1 MRASQAC
8 IDLIKRFEGLKTT
21 PYKAVKSEKYYS
33 IGYGHYGPDVKP
45 VQVITEKQAENLLIQ
60 DVATRAVQIEK
71 ALNAAE
77 IEVNQNQFDAL
88 CSFAFNVGVEA
99 LLDSTLWQHLEKG
112 DYAGAAAQFERW
124 IYADGKKLK
133 GLVLRR
139 QAERRLFEAPAV
151 GC

>member
-8 IDLIKRFEGLKTT
+8 IDLIKRFEGLNTTAYICPAGKKT
-21 PYKAVKSEKYYS
+21 
-33 IGYGHYGPDVKP
+33 IGYGHTGEPWPGDTV
-45 VQVITEKQAENLLIQ
+45 TEKQAENLLIQ
-60 DVATRAVQIEK
+60 DVATRALQIEK

-99 LLDSTLWQHLEKG
+99 LLDSTLWQYLEKG

-139 QAERRLFEAPAV
+139 QAERRLFEAPPV
-151 GC
+151 G